1 MATRNTALAPTEP
14 EPQPQ
19 PQPQPER
26 AGGDSVPIDKQ
37 GVERAEHA
45 WAA

>member
-14 EPQPQ
+14 E